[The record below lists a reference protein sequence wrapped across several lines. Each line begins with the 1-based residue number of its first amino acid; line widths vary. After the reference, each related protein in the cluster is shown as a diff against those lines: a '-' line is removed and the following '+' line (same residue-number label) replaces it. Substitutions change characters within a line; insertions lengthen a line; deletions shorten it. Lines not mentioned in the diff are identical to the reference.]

1 MHTIKKGVSLHYK
14 KQFKDKY
21 KAGLLHTLGV
31 FGHVRQ
37 PPTQKAVYGALHARR
52 DTLRQLDHLRY
63 Y

>member
-1 MHTIKKGVSLHYK
+1 MSTIKKGVSLHYK

-52 DTLRQLDHLRY
+52 EVVGHLDDLRY

>member
-1 MHTIKKGVSLHYK
+1 MNGGSFHT
-14 KQFKDKY
+14 
-21 KAGLLHTLGV
+21 LLKRGYYTRLGV

-52 DTLRQLDHLRY
+52 EVVGHLDDLRY